1 MATSPLI
8 DQVPT
13 TSVLY
18 LLDRMIPLLANGP
31 YSPSTLSQLAS
42 LCTGLKT
49 VGPLLDITYKDKMDI
64 MQTLLTKICQDSQLD
79 LVLRLQV
86 LEVIELRTLGWK
98 SNEVVDNYYQER
110 FTQFEE
116 SRKEKERREA
126 KAAKSKDGGD
136 KKRKL
141 SQTPSMIS
149 VQEQNNK
156 DKQFVT
162 VNGEKIFL
170 SSSNPELA
178 ADAKKLLVDHFSSQ
192 STLTVPSATSN
203 MKYSRTDLLT
213 LATSPLARE
222 APLNWERLVKTL
234 PSVIQRS
241 PVSKMMVRMIK
252 CNRLFNVTY

>member
-1 MATSPLI
+1 M
-8 DQVPT
+8 
-13 TSVLY
+13 
-18 LLDRMIPLLANGP
+18 
-31 YSPSTLSQLAS
+31 
-42 LCTGLKT
+42 
-49 VGPLLDITYKDKMDI
+49 
-64 MQTLLTKICQDSQLD
+64 
-79 LVLRLQV
+79 
-86 LEVIELRTLGWK
+86 RTLDWK

-149 VQEQNNK
+149 IQEQNNEG
-156 DKQFVT
+156 KQYVT

-170 SSSNPELA
+170 SSSNPELTA
-178 ADAKKLLVDHFSSQ
+178 NAKKLLVDHFNDQSS
-192 STLTVPSATSN
+192 LAVPSSTSN

-222 APLNWERLVKTL
+222 SPLNWDRLVKTL
-234 PSVIQRS
+234 PTVIQRS
-241 PVSKMMVRMIK
+241 PLSSMMVRII
-252 CNRLFNVTY
+252 F